1 MPSLEDDRYGSLTGS
16 AMLTP
21 SECLPHPTQS
31 RRLHVHLGVLLLTLG
46 MLLPA
51 QGQSASPVADSE
63 SPLHAI
69 AQSGRTSS
77 VYIGSVMAMLAT
89 FEDAGIL
96 PPEGTPTAN
105 RIIKAVIQFQSAF
118 LKSDHPAIRRFFA
131 DAHQATLGSRAE
143 EVEAA
148 FRLSGWSA
156 DTFEAVIAAGQQD
169 NAWNSDGLNEAFRA
183 FNIGK
188 QDFDIL
194 AELYRQSSSAFS
206 TQGTSFQQVYAQRRR
221 EMPGAKTE

>member
-1 MPSLEDDRYGSLTGS
+1 MPPKFSLQPEQG
-16 AMLTP
+16 
-21 SECLPHPTQS
+21 
-31 RRLHVHLGVLLLTLG
+31 RRLHLHLAWMLLTFC
-46 MLLPA
+46 MCLPGEGA
-51 QGQSASPVADSE
+51 SQPASADFTP
-63 SPLHAI
+63 PLYAVS
-69 AQSGRTSS
+69 QSGRTSS

-96 PPEGTPTAN
+96 PPEGTPPAN

-118 LKSDHPAIRRFFA
+118 LKSDHQAIRQFFA
-131 DAHQATLGSRAE
+131 DAHRVKLGDRAE

-169 NAWNSDGLNEAFRA
+169 NAWNKDGLSEGFRA

-194 AELYRQSSSAFS
+194 AELYRRSSSAFA
-206 TQGTSFQQVYAQRRR
+206 TQGTTFQQVYAQRRR